1 MLCGPIITYRLC
13 WVLLF
18 GRGELGYFGN
28 RRPAE
33 EAREGTTEKGSDSD
47 TREDKA
53 DPVTR
58 GILDG
63 RIYTAV

>member
-1 MLCGPIITYRLC
+1 MEN
-13 WVLLF
+13 WVTLAT
-18 GRGELGYFGN
+18 G
-28 RRPAE
+28 RPAE

-63 RIYTAV
+63 RIYTAVGVGDLAEKL